1 MKDFFKI
8 VGLFVSI
15 LAGFCVAKV
24 ICEILESSG
33 KKYFEV
39 DKGF

>member
-1 MKDFFKI
+1 MKDFFRI
-8 VGLFVSI
+8 LGIFVSI

-24 ICEILESSG
+24 ICEILDSSA

-39 DKGF
+39 DRGF